1 MITLDIVE
9 KAIQLSDFD
18 AANAQETM
26 APNPRGMFPE
36 NRDKPPKEAGVLAL
50 VYPDND
56 GCHIILTRRT
66 EHLGNHSGQISFPG
80 GKKDPHDPDF
90 IATALRETCE
100 ELGICDEITVI
111 GNLNKFYIPPSHFT
125 VYPIVA
131 TTPYKPTCNP
141 NHHEVAEVL
150 YFPISELLNP
160 NIKGID
166 EAEMRGV
173 KIRLPYYQ
181 FGNHKIW
188 GATAAMLGE
197 FEARIR
203 FAMK

>member
-1 MITLDIVE
+1 MITLDTIQ
-9 KAIQLSDFD
+9 KAVQLSEFD
-18 AANAQETM
+18 AVNAQESM

-50 VYPDND
+50 VYPDDD

-80 GKKDPHDPDF
+80 GKRDPHDPDF
-90 IATALRETCE
+90 IATALRETYE
-100 ELGICDEITVI
+100 ELGICDDITVI
-111 GNLNKFYIPPSHFT
+111 GHLNKFYIPPSHFT
-125 VYPIVA
+125 VYPTVA
-131 TTPYKPTCNP
+131 TMPYKPICRP

-150 YFPISELLNP
+150 YFPILELLNP
-160 NIKGID
+160 EIKGVD

-203 FAMK
+203 WAMK